1 MTRVDFVVF
10 EKNEFLYTHRIMKKR
25 EKSRVESC
33 RNDVLHNKIV
43 RSEKYRS
50 SRLQM
55 FFEKSVLKNFA
66 NFTGKH
72 LCWSLYLIKL
82 QA

>member
-55 FFEKSVLKNFA
+55 FLKISRISQEN
-66 NFTGKH
+66 TCVGV
-72 LCWSLYLIKL
+72 SI
-82 QA
+82 